1 MNSTISCKR
10 YVEYGK
16 LASTLDSMIQ
26 KISTFREE
34 ISLDMYDLTQVDDA
48 PDLTDI
54 HPRDRENLRILC
66 GVLPFDGKGN
76 LGSILQQESDDLM
89 NLKGFVGG
97 NIFFMTPHSILP
109 LHTHDVTRPP
119 NTPSGC
125 WNACLGITVPSAD
138 SALVGIEVNGEVFC
152 HGAGVDVTFDPQTP
166 HQAWNHTN
174 DWWTMLILNIDKKF
188 FI

>member
-1 MNSTISCKR
+1 MTLTINCNR
-10 YVEYGK
+10 YVEYDK
-16 LASTLDSMIQ
+16 IINTLDSMID
-26 KISTFREE
+26 KITKFRE
-34 ISLDMYDLTQVDDA
+34 IIAVDMYDLTKVDDA

-76 LGSILQQESDDLM
+76 LGKILQQESDELM

-97 NIFFMTPHSILP
+97 NIFFMTPNSILP
-109 LHTHDVTRPP
+109 LHTHDVNRRPYD
-119 NTPSGC
+119 PSSC
-125 WNACLGITVPSAD
+125 WNACFGITVPTTD
-138 SALVGIEVNGEVFC
+138 SKKVGIEVSGEVFS
-152 HGAGVDVTFDPQTP
+152 HGPKIDVTFDPQTP
-166 HQAWNHTN
+166 HQAWNHTD